1 MQDDIVEQNQE
12 IISVGEL
19 NRSAKYLLEDA
30 FTNIAV
36 IGHIVQK
43 VAVIGCLK
51 IVLLV
56 RFQESRLDAF
66 CR

>member
-1 MQDDIVEQNQE
+1 MQEGIVEQNQE

-36 IGHIVQK
+36 IG
-43 VAVIGCLK
+43 VISNM
-51 IVLLV
+51 
-56 RFQESRLDAF
+56 SRPSK
-66 CR
+66 CG